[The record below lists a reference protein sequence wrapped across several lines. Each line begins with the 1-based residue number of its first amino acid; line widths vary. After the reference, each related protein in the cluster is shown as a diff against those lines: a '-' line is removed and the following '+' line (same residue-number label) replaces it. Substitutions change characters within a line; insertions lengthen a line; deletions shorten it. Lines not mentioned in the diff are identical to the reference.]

1 VGWEERRSAIPCQ
14 SQTVALVATLPIAN
28 GISGSARAALPT
40 KPFAEPVGRQ
50 GIADLPM
57 ALPYTESENAIGKRC
72 RDYPSFRHGLLAP
85 SLGLVLRTVLR
96 TSKFAPGKFVP
107 CKPAG
112 LPICTARAARRVP
125 GRMARHDK
133 PAGQPVCTA
142 RAARRVPG
150 RMARHD
156 KSAGLPICTRSARRV
171 PHRMARHDKSAE
183 DCRFAREAPVGCRT
197 GTVRHESRGQ
207 GWRGVYVPV
216 TWTPAFLAG
225 VTIWFDFHYEQ

>member
-1 VGWEERRSAIPCQ
+1 MG
-14 SQTVALVATLPIAN
+14 
-28 GISGSARAALPT
+28 
-40 KPFAEPVGRQ
+40 
-50 GIADLPM
+50 
-57 ALPYTESENAIGKRC
+57 LPYTESENAIGKRC

-107 CKPAG
+107 DKPAG
-112 LPICTARAARRVP
+112 QPVCTARAARRVPGRMARYDKPAGQPVCTARAARRVPGRMARHDKPAGQPICTARAARRVP

>member
-1 VGWEERRSAIPCQ
+1 MG
-14 SQTVALVATLPIAN
+14 
-28 GISGSARAALPT
+28 
-40 KPFAEPVGRQ
+40 
-50 GIADLPM
+50 
-57 ALPYTESENAIGKRC
+57 LPYTESENAIGKRC

-107 CKPAG
+107 DKPAG
-112 LPICTARAARRVP
+112 L
-125 GRMARHDK
+125 
-133 PAGQPVCTA
+133 PVCTA

-197 GTVRHESRGQ
+197 GWPGMTNRQDGRFAREAPVGCRTGTVRHESRGQ